1 MATVSATYGGTR
13 LGVVRSAAATGTA
26 LAILFAL
33 CWAFAAASDLRLTH
47 MFLELF
53 SSQPPRSA
61 AALGEGILWSLVAG
75 AVTGGLVS
83 WLYNLF
89 AFLDRR

>member
-13 LGVVRSAAATGTA
+13 LGVVRAAAAAGAA
-26 LAILFAL
+26 LAILFAV
-33 CWAFAAASDLRLTH
+33 CWAVAAATDLRLTH

-53 SSQPPRSA
+53 SSRPPQST

-75 AVTGGLVS
+75 SVAGGLLS
-83 WLYNLF
+83 WMYNLLG
-89 AFLDRR
+89 FLERR